1 MKKQFLSLSL
11 IAALTFGAVG
21 STTSALATPN
31 SSPVHHE
38 TSTDKQIVKRIDVD
52 KIYKNIEYLSQTPRV
67 AGTDSEYKAVKFI
80 KKQFESYGYKAD
92 LEEFSFLSYTDPNLV
107 ELHIDGFDG
116 EIQSNHLTYSVNG
129 DLSGEMVYAGLGT
142 KEELEKAGVTG
153 KIALIQR
160 GSLTFAEKVL
170 NAAEE
175 GAAGV
180 ILFNNAD
187 GELNGTLG
195 GANDRYIPSVTIT
208 KKDGE
213 ALLEKLNAGVK
224 LTASLKIEG
233 AYTGE
238 KTSYNVVATKKATKP
253 IKAKKSDIVYITGH
267 HDSVAGAP
275 GANDDASGTSVT
287 LELARVLKNLPTGTE
302 IRFVTFGAEENGL
315 LGSQNYVENLS
326 DDEIKRT
333 IANFNLDMV
342 GSKDAGD
349 LVILTNDG
357 ELNLVT
363 ELAQAS
369 STRLNGEP
377 TPYGQGGRS
386 DHVSFAEA
394 GIPAA
399 LFIHSPSEPWYHTPD
414 DSIDKISK
422 EKLQDVAEIVGTAV
436 YDQAKIEA
444 KKPDPNHKKGKKV
457 KVPHLFDEKE
467 FK

>member
-1 MKKQFLSLSL
+1 MKKQFLSVTL
-11 IAALTFGAVG
+11 IAALTLGTAG
-21 STTSALATPN
+21 TTTALAAPH
-31 SSPVHHE
+31 SSPVLSAP
-38 TSTDKQIVKRIDVD
+38 STDKQVIKRIDAD

-67 AGTDSEYKAVKFI
+67 AGTDSEYKAVQFI
-80 KKQFESYGYKAD
+80 KKQFQSYGYKAD
-92 LEEFSFLSYTDPNLV
+92 IEEFNFLSYTDPNLV
-107 ELHIDGFDG
+107 ELSVAGFDG
-116 EIQSNHLTYSVNG
+116 EIQANHLTYSVNG
-129 DLSGEMVYAGLGT
+129 DLSGEVVYAGLGT
-142 KEELEKAGVTG
+142 KEELEETDVAG

-170 NAAEE
+170 NAAEK

-195 GANDRYIPSVTIT
+195 GANDKYIPSVTIT

-213 ALLEKLNAGVK
+213 ALLEKLNAEVK

-233 AYTGE
+233 AYSGE
-238 KTSYNVVATKKATKP
+238 KTSYNVVATKKATKN
-253 IKAKKSDIVYITGH
+253 IKAKKNDIIYITGH

-287 LELARVLKNLPTGTE
+287 LELARVLKNLPTDTE

-315 LGSQNYVENLS
+315 LGSQHYVSNLP
-326 DDEIKRT
+326 DDDIKRI

-357 ELNLVT
+357 EMNLVT

-414 DSIDKISK
+414 DTIDKISK

-444 KKPDPNHKKGKKV
+444 KKPDLNHKKGKKV
-457 KVPHLFDEKE
+457 KAPHLFNEKE

>member
-1 MKKQFLSLSL
+1 MKKQFLSLTL
-11 IAALTFGAVG
+11 ITALTLGTAG
-21 STTSALATPN
+21 TTTALSAPH
-31 SSPVHHE
+31 SSPVLSAP
-38 TSTDKQIVKRIDVD
+38 STDKQVIKRIDAD

-67 AGTDSEYKAVKFI
+67 AGTDSEYKAVQFI
-80 KKQFESYGYKAD
+80 KNQFQSYGYKAD
-92 LEEFSFLSYTDPNLV
+92 IEEFNFLSYTDPNLV
-107 ELHIDGFDG
+107 ELSVVGFDG
-116 EIQSNHLTYSVNG
+116 EIQANHLTYSVNG
-129 DLSGEMVYAGLGT
+129 DLSGEVVYAGLGT
-142 KEELEKAGVTG
+142 KEELEETDVAG

-170 NAAEE
+170 NAAEK

-195 GANDRYIPSVTIT
+195 GANDRFIPSVTIT

-213 ALLEKLNAGVK
+213 ALLEKLNAEVK

-233 AYTGE
+233 AYSGE
-238 KTSYNVVATKKATKP
+238 KTSYNVVATKKATKNN
-253 IKAKKSDIVYITGH
+253 KAKKNDIIYITGH

-287 LELARVLKNLPTGTE
+287 LELARVLKNLPTDTE

-315 LGSQNYVENLS
+315 LGSQHYVSNLP
-326 DDEIKRT
+326 DDDIKRT

-357 ELNLVT
+357 EMNLVT

-414 DSIDKISK
+414 DTIDKISK

-444 KKPDPNHKKGKKV
+444 KKPDFNHKKGKKV
-457 KVPHLFDEKE
+457 KVPHLFGEKE

>member
-1 MKKQFLSLSL
+1 MKKQFLSVTL
-11 IAALTFGAVG
+11 IAALTLGTAG
-21 STTSALATPN
+21 TTTALAAPN
-31 SSPVHHE
+31 SSPVLSAP
-38 TSTDKQIVKRIDVD
+38 STDKQVIKRIDAD

-67 AGTDSEYKAVKFI
+67 AGTDSEYKAVQFI
-80 KKQFESYGYKAD
+80 KKLFQSYGYKAD
-92 LEEFSFLSYTDPNLV
+92 IEEFNFLSYTDPNLV
-107 ELHIDGFDG
+107 ELSVAGFDG
-116 EIQSNHLTYSVNG
+116 EIQANHLTYSVNG
-129 DLSGEMVYAGLGT
+129 DLSGEVVYAGLGT
-142 KEELEKAGVTG
+142 KEELEETDVAG

-170 NAAEE
+170 NAAEK

-195 GANDRYIPSVTIT
+195 GANDKYIPSVTIT

-233 AYTGE
+233 AYSGE
-238 KTSYNVVATKKATKP
+238 KTSYNVVATKKATKNN
-253 IKAKKSDIVYITGH
+253 KATKNDIIYITGH

-287 LELARVLKNLPTGTE
+287 LELARVLKNLPTDTE

-315 LGSQNYVENLS
+315 LGSQHYVSNLP
-326 DDEIKRT
+326 DDDIKRT

-342 GSKDAGD
+342 GSRDAGD

-357 ELNLVT
+357 EMNLVT
-363 ELAQAS
+363 ELAQVS

-414 DSIDKISK
+414 DTIDKISK

-444 KKPDPNHKKGKKV
+444 KKPDLNHKKGKKV

>member
-1 MKKQFLSLSL
+1 MKKQFLSFTL
-11 IAALTFGAVG
+11 AAGMVFGA
-21 STTSALATPN
+21 SWTTTALAATHPA
-31 SSPVHHE
+31 PAHHAA
-38 TSTDKQIVKRIDVD
+38 SADKQVVNRIEVD
-52 KIYKNIEYLSQTPRV
+52 KIYRNIEYLSKTPRV
-67 AGTDSEYKAVKFI
+67 AGTESEYKAVQFI
-80 KKQFESYGYKAD
+80 KKQFKSYGYKANI
-92 LEEFSFLSYTDPNLV
+92 EEFNFLSYTDPNRV
-107 ELHIDGFDG
+107 ELSIDGFDA
-116 EIQSNHLTYSVNG
+116 EIKPNHLTYSVNG
-129 DLSGEMVYAGLGT
+129 NPSGEVVYAGLGT
-142 KEELEKAGVTG
+142 KEELEEASVTG

-160 GSLTFAEKVL
+160 GSFTFAEKVL
-170 NAAEE
+170 NAAEK

-180 ILFNNAD
+180 ILYNNAD

-195 GANDRYIPSVTIT
+195 GANDQFIPSITIT

-213 ALLEKLNAGVK
+213 ALLEKLNAGAN

-233 AYTGE
+233 AHAGE
-238 KTSYNVVATKKATKP
+238 KTSYNVVAMKKATKNVN
-253 IKAKKSDIVYITGH
+253 AKKSDIIYITGH

-287 LELARVLKNLPTGTE
+287 LELARVLKNLPTDTE

-315 LGSQNYVENLS
+315 LGSQHYVGNLS
-326 DDEIKRT
+326 ADEIKRT

-342 GSKDAGD
+342 GSRDAGD
-349 LVILTNDG
+349 LVILSNDG
-357 ELNLVT
+357 EMNLVT
-363 ELAQAS
+363 KLAQAS
-369 STRLNGEP
+369 STRLNGTP

-414 DSIDKISK
+414 DTIDKISK

-436 YDQAKIEA
+436 YDQAKIE
-444 KKPDPNHKKGKKV
+444 KKNPFPPHGKKV
-457 KVPHLFDEKE
+457 KAPHLAEEKD

>member
-11 IAALTFGAVG
+11 VAALTFGAAG
-21 STTSALATPN
+21 TTTTALATPH
-31 SSPVHHE
+31 SSPVHQAP
-38 TSTDKQIVKRIDVD
+38 STDKQIVKRIDVD

-67 AGTDSEYKAVKFI
+67 AGTESEYKAVQFI
-80 KKQFESYGYKAD
+80 KKQFKSYGYKAD
-92 LEEFSFLSYTDPNLV
+92 IEEFSFLSYTDPNLV
-107 ELHIDGFDG
+107 ELSVDGFDG

-170 NAAEE
+170 NAAEK

-195 GANDRYIPSVTIT
+195 GANDKYIPSVTIT

-233 AYTGE
+233 AYSGE
-238 KTSYNVVATKKATKP
+238 KTSYNVVATKKATKNN
-253 IKAKKSDIVYITGH
+253 KAKKSDIIYITGH

-287 LELARVLKNLPTGTE
+287 LELARVLKNLPTDTE

-315 LGSQNYVENLS
+315 LGSQHYVDNLS
-326 DDEIKRT
+326 DEDIKRT

-342 GSKDAGD
+342 GSRDAGD

-357 ELNLVT
+357 EMNLVT
-363 ELAQAS
+363 ELAQES

-414 DSIDKISK
+414 DTIDKISK

-436 YDQAKIEA
+436 YDQAKLEA
-444 KKPDPNHKKGKKV
+444 KKPNPNHKKGKKV
-457 KVPHLFDEKE
+457 KAPHLFDEKE
-467 FK
+467 FR

>member
-1 MKKQFLSLSL
+1 MKKQFLSVTL
-11 IAALTFGAVG
+11 IAALTLGTAG
-21 STTSALATPN
+21 TTTALAAPH
-31 SSPVHHE
+31 SSPVLSAP
-38 TSTDKQIVKRIDVD
+38 STDKQVIKRIDAD

-67 AGTDSEYKAVKFI
+67 AGSDSEYKAVQFI
-80 KKQFESYGYKAD
+80 KKQFKSYGYKAD
-92 LEEFSFLSYTDPNLV
+92 IEEFNFLSYTDPNLV
-107 ELHIDGFDG
+107 ELSVAGFDG
-116 EIQSNHLTYSVNG
+116 EIQANNLTYSVNG
-129 DLSGEMVYAGLGT
+129 DLSGEVVYAGLGT
-142 KEELEKAGVTG
+142 KEELGETDVAG

-170 NAAEE
+170 NAAEK

-180 ILFNNAD
+180 ILFNNAE

-195 GANDRYIPSVTIT
+195 EDNDKYIPSVTIT

-233 AYTGE
+233 AYSGE
-238 KTSYNVVATKKATKP
+238 KTSYNVVATKKATKSN
-253 IKAKKSDIVYITGH
+253 KAKKNDIIYITGH

-287 LELARVLKNLPTGTE
+287 LELARVLKNLPTDTE

-315 LGSQNYVENLS
+315 LGSQHYVSNLP
-326 DDEIKRT
+326 DDDIKRT

-357 ELNLVT
+357 EMNLVT

-414 DSIDKISK
+414 DTIDKISK

-444 KKPDPNHKKGKKV
+444 KKPDLNHKKGKKV

>member
-1 MKKQFLSLSL
+1 MKKQFLSFTL
-11 IAALTFGAVG
+11 IAGMVLHSSGTV
-21 STTSALATPN
+21 TALAATYPA
-31 SSPVHHE
+31 PAHHAA
-38 TSTDKQIVKRIDVD
+38 SADKQVVKRIDVE
-52 KIYKNIEYLSQTPRV
+52 KIYRNIDYLSKTPRV
-67 AGTDSEYKAVKFI
+67 AGTESEYKAVQFI
-80 KKQFESYGYKAD
+80 KKQFKSYGYKANI
-92 LEEFSFLSYTDPNLV
+92 EKFNFLSYTDPNRV
-107 ELHIDGFDG
+107 ELSIGGFDG
-116 EIQSNHLTYSVNG
+116 EIKPNHLTYSVNG
-129 DLSGEMVYAGLGT
+129 NPSGELVYAGLGT
-142 KEELEKAGVTG
+142 KEELEKASVTG

-170 NAAEE
+170 NAAEK

-180 ILFNNAD
+180 ILYNNAD

-195 GANDRYIPSVTIT
+195 GDNDQYIPSVTIT

-213 ALLEKLNAGVK
+213 DLLEKMKAGGN

-233 AYTGE
+233 AHTGE
-238 KTSYNVVATKKATKP
+238 KTSYNVVAMKKATKNM
-253 IKAKKSDIVYITGH
+253 KAKKSDIIYITGH

-287 LELARVLKNLPTGTE
+287 LELARVLKNLPTDTE

-315 LGSQNYVENLS
+315 LGSQHYVGNLPEE
-326 DDEIKRT
+326 EIKRT

-342 GSKDAGD
+342 GSRDAGD
-349 LVILTNDG
+349 LVILSNDG
-357 ELNLVT
+357 EMNLVT
-363 ELAQAS
+363 NLAQAS
-369 STRLNGEP
+369 SARLNGTP

-414 DSIDKISK
+414 DTIDKISK

-436 YDQAKIEA
+436 YDQAKIEK
-444 KKPDPNHKKGKKV
+444 KKPFPPQGKKV
-457 KVPHLFDEKE
+457 KAPHLAEEKE

>member
-1 MKKQFLSLSL
+1 MKKQFLSVTL
-11 IAALTFGAVG
+11 IAAFTLGTAG
-21 STTSALATPN
+21 TTTALAAPH
-31 SSPVHHE
+31 SSPVLSAP
-38 TSTDKQIVKRIDVD
+38 STDKQVIKRIDAD

-67 AGTDSEYKAVKFI
+67 AGTDSEYKAVQFI
-80 KKQFESYGYKAD
+80 KKQFQSYGYKAD
-92 LEEFSFLSYTDPNLV
+92 IEEFNFLSYTDPNLV
-107 ELHIDGFDG
+107 ELSVAGFDG
-116 EIQSNHLTYSVNG
+116 EIQANHLTYSVNG
-129 DLSGEMVYAGLGT
+129 DLSGEVVYAGLGT
-142 KEELEKAGVTG
+142 KEELEETDVAG

-170 NAAEE
+170 NAAEK

-195 GANDRYIPSVTIT
+195 GANDKYIPSVTIT

-213 ALLEKLNAGVK
+213 ALLEKLNAEVK

-233 AYTGE
+233 AYSGE
-238 KTSYNVVATKKATKP
+238 KTSYNVVATKKATKN
-253 IKAKKSDIVYITGH
+253 IKAKKNDIIYITGH

-287 LELARVLKNLPTGTE
+287 LELARVLKNLPTDTE

-315 LGSQNYVENLS
+315 LGSQHYVSNLP
-326 DDEIKRT
+326 DDDIKRI

-357 ELNLVT
+357 EMNLVT

-414 DSIDKISK
+414 DTIDKISK

-444 KKPDPNHKKGKKV
+444 RKPDLNHKKGKKV

>member
-1 MKKQFLSLSL
+1 MKKQFLSVTL
-11 IAALTFGAVG
+11 IAALTLGTAG
-21 STTSALATPN
+21 TTTALAAPH
-31 SSPVHHE
+31 SSPVLSAP
-38 TSTDKQIVKRIDVD
+38 STDKQVIKRIDAD

-67 AGTDSEYKAVKFI
+67 AGSDSEYKAVQFI
-80 KKQFESYGYKAD
+80 KKQFKSYGYKAD
-92 LEEFSFLSYTDPNLV
+92 IEEFNFLSYTDPNLV
-107 ELHIDGFDG
+107 ELSVDGFDG
-116 EIQSNHLTYSVNG
+116 EIQANHLTYSVNG
-129 DLSGEMVYAGLGT
+129 DLSGEVVYAGLGT
-142 KEELEKAGVTG
+142 KEELGETDVAG

-170 NAAEE
+170 NAAEK

-180 ILFNNAD
+180 ILFNNAE

-195 GANDRYIPSVTIT
+195 EDNDKYIPSVTIT

-233 AYTGE
+233 AYSGE
-238 KTSYNVVATKKATKP
+238 KTSYNVVATKKATKSN
-253 IKAKKSDIVYITGH
+253 KAKKNDIIYITGH

-287 LELARVLKNLPTGTE
+287 LELARVLKNLPTDTE

-315 LGSQNYVENLS
+315 LGSQHYVSNLP
-326 DDEIKRT
+326 DDDIKRT

-357 ELNLVT
+357 EMNLVT

-414 DSIDKISK
+414 DTIDKLSK

-444 KKPDPNHKKGKKV
+444 KKPDLNHKKGKKV

>member
-1 MKKQFLSLSL
+1 MKKQFLSVSL
-11 IAALTFGAVG
+11 IAALTLGTAGA
-21 STTSALATPN
+21 TTALAAPH
-31 SSPVHHE
+31 SSPVL
-38 TSTDKQIVKRIDVD
+38 SAPSSDKQVIKRIDAD

-67 AGTDSEYKAVKFI
+67 AGTDSEYNAVQFI
-80 KKQFESYGYKAD
+80 KKQFKSYGYKAD
-92 LEEFSFLSYTDPNLV
+92 IEEFNFLSYTDPNLV
-107 ELHIDGFDG
+107 ELSVAGFDG
-116 EIQSNHLTYSVNG
+116 EIQANHLTYSVNG
-129 DLSGEMVYAGLGT
+129 NLSGEVVYAGLGT
-142 KEELEKAGVTG
+142 KEELEETDVAG

-170 NAAEE
+170 NAAEK

-195 GANDRYIPSVTIT
+195 EDNDKYIPSVTIT

-213 ALLEKLNAGVK
+213 ALLEKLNAGAK

-233 AYTGE
+233 AYSGE
-238 KTSYNVVATKKATKP
+238 KTSYNVVATKKATKNN
-253 IKAKKSDIVYITGH
+253 KAKKSDIIYITGH

-287 LELARVLKNLPTGTE
+287 LELARVLKNLPTDTE

-315 LGSQNYVENLS
+315 LGSQHYVTNLS
-326 DDEIKRT
+326 DDDDIKRT

-357 ELNLVT
+357 EMNLVT

-414 DSIDKISK
+414 DTIDKISK

-444 KKPDPNHKKGKKV
+444 KKPDPTHKKGKKV
-457 KVPHLFDEKE
+457 KVPHLFEKE
-467 FK
+467 FR

>member
-1 MKKQFLSLSL
+1 MKKQFLSVTL
-11 IAALTFGAVG
+11 IAALTLGTAG
-21 STTSALATPN
+21 TTTALAAPH
-31 SSPVHHE
+31 SSPVLSAP
-38 TSTDKQIVKRIDVD
+38 STDKQVIKRIDAD
-52 KIYKNIEYLSQTPRV
+52 KIYKNIEYLSLTPRV
-67 AGTDSEYKAVKFI
+67 AGTDSEYKAVQFI
-80 KKQFESYGYKAD
+80 KKQFQSYGYKAD
-92 LEEFSFLSYTDPNLV
+92 IEEFNFLSYTDPNLV
-107 ELHIDGFDG
+107 ELSVAGFDG
-116 EIQSNHLTYSVNG
+116 EIQANHLTYSVNG
-129 DLSGEMVYAGLGT
+129 DLSGEVVYAGLGT
-142 KEELEKAGVTG
+142 KEELEETDVAG

-170 NAAEE
+170 NAAEK

-195 GANDRYIPSVTIT
+195 GANDKYIPSVTIT

-213 ALLEKLNAGVK
+213 ALLEKLNAEVK

-233 AYTGE
+233 AYSGE
-238 KTSYNVVATKKATKP
+238 KTSYNVVATKKATKN
-253 IKAKKSDIVYITGH
+253 IKAKKNDIIYITGH

-287 LELARVLKNLPTGTE
+287 LELARVLKNLPTDTE

-315 LGSQNYVENLS
+315 LGSQHYVSNLP
-326 DDEIKRT
+326 DDDIKRI

-357 ELNLVT
+357 EMNLVT

-414 DSIDKISK
+414 DTIDKISK

-444 KKPDPNHKKGKKV
+444 RKPDLNHKKGKKV

>member
-1 MKKQFLSLSL
+1 MKKQFLSVTL
-11 IAALTFGAVG
+11 IAALTLGTAG
-21 STTSALATPN
+21 TTTALAAPH
-31 SSPVHHE
+31 SSPVLSAP
-38 TSTDKQIVKRIDVD
+38 STDKQVIKRIDAD

-67 AGTDSEYKAVKFI
+67 AGSDSEYKAVQFI
-80 KKQFESYGYKAD
+80 KKQFKSYGYKAD
-92 LEEFSFLSYTDPNLV
+92 IEEFNFLSYTDPNLV
-107 ELHIDGFDG
+107 ELSVAGFDG
-116 EIQSNHLTYSVNG
+116 EIQANHLTYSVNG
-129 DLSGEMVYAGLGT
+129 DLSGEVVYAGLGT
-142 KEELEKAGVTG
+142 KEEFGEIDVAG

-170 NAAEE
+170 NAAEK

-180 ILFNNAD
+180 ILFNNAE

-195 GANDRYIPSVTIT
+195 EDNDKYIPSVTIT

-233 AYTGE
+233 AYSGE
-238 KTSYNVVATKKATKP
+238 KTSYNVVATKKATKSN
-253 IKAKKSDIVYITGH
+253 KAKKNDIIYITGH

-287 LELARVLKNLPTGTE
+287 LELARVLKNLPTDTE

-315 LGSQNYVENLS
+315 LGSQHYVSNLP
-326 DDEIKRT
+326 DDDIKRT

-357 ELNLVT
+357 EMNLVT

-414 DSIDKISK
+414 DTIDKISK

-444 KKPDPNHKKGKKV
+444 KKPDLNHKKGKKV

>member
-1 MKKQFLSLSL
+1 MKKQFLSVTL
-11 IAALTFGAVG
+11 IAALTLGTAG
-21 STTSALATPN
+21 TTTALAAPH
-31 SSPVHHE
+31 SSSVLSAP
-38 TSTDKQIVKRIDVD
+38 STDKQVIKRIDAD

-67 AGTDSEYKAVKFI
+67 AGTDSEYKAVQFI
-80 KKQFESYGYKAD
+80 KKQFQSYGYKAD
-92 LEEFSFLSYTDPNLV
+92 IEEFNFLSYTDPNLV
-107 ELHIDGFDG
+107 ELSVAGFDG
-116 EIQSNHLTYSVNG
+116 EIQANHLTYSVNG
-129 DLSGEMVYAGLGT
+129 DLSGEVVYAGLGT
-142 KEELEKAGVTG
+142 KEELEETDVVG

-170 NAAEE
+170 NAAEK

-195 GANDRYIPSVTIT
+195 GANDKYIPSVTIT

-213 ALLEKLNAGVK
+213 ALLEKLNAEVK

-233 AYTGE
+233 AYSGE
-238 KTSYNVVATKKATKP
+238 KTSYNVVATKKATKNN
-253 IKAKKSDIVYITGH
+253 KATKNDIIYITGH

-287 LELARVLKNLPTGTE
+287 LELARVLKNLPTDTE

-315 LGSQNYVENLS
+315 LGSQHYVSNLP
-326 DDEIKRT
+326 DDDIKRT

-357 ELNLVT
+357 ETNLVT

-386 DHVSFAEA
+386 DHVSFSEA

-414 DSIDKISK
+414 DTIDKISK

-444 KKPDPNHKKGKKV
+444 KKPDFNHKKGKKV
-457 KVPHLFDEKE
+457 KVPHLFGEKE

>member
-1 MKKQFLSLSL
+1 MKKQFLSVTL
-11 IAALTFGAVG
+11 IAALTLGTAG
-21 STTSALATPN
+21 TTTALAAPH
-31 SSPVHHE
+31 SSPVLSAS
-38 TSTDKQIVKRIDVD
+38 STDKQVIKRIDAD

-67 AGTDSEYKAVKFI
+67 AGSDSEYKAVQFI
-80 KKQFESYGYKAD
+80 KKQFKSYGYKAD
-92 LEEFSFLSYTDPNLV
+92 IEEFNFLSYTDPNLV
-107 ELHIDGFDG
+107 ELSVAGFDG
-116 EIQSNHLTYSVNG
+116 EIQANHLTYSVNG
-129 DLSGEMVYAGLGT
+129 DLSGEVVYAGLGT
-142 KEELEKAGVTG
+142 KEELGETDVAG
-153 KIALIQR
+153 KLALIQR

-170 NAAEE
+170 NAAEK

-180 ILFNNAD
+180 ILFNNAE

-195 GANDRYIPSVTIT
+195 EDNDKYIPSVTIT

-233 AYTGE
+233 AYSGE
-238 KTSYNVVATKKATKP
+238 KTSYNVVATKKATKSN
-253 IKAKKSDIVYITGH
+253 KAKKNDIIYITGH

-287 LELARVLKNLPTGTE
+287 LELARVLKNLPTDTE

-315 LGSQNYVENLS
+315 LGSQHYVSNLP
-326 DDEIKRT
+326 DDDIKRT

-357 ELNLVT
+357 EMNLVT

-414 DSIDKISK
+414 DTIDKISK

-444 KKPDPNHKKGKKV
+444 KKPDLNHKKGKKV

>member
-1 MKKQFLSLSL
+1 MKKQFLSVTL
-11 IAALTFGAVG
+11 IAALTLGTAGA
-21 STTSALATPN
+21 TTALAAPH
-31 SSPVHHE
+31 SSPVLSAP
-38 TSTDKQIVKRIDVD
+38 STDKQVIKRIDAD

-67 AGTDSEYKAVKFI
+67 AGTDSEYKAVQFI
-80 KKQFESYGYKAD
+80 KKQFQSYGYKAD
-92 LEEFSFLSYTDPNLV
+92 IEEFNFLSYTDPNLV
-107 ELHIDGFDG
+107 ELSVAGFDG
-116 EIQSNHLTYSVNG
+116 EIQANHLTYSVNG
-129 DLSGEMVYAGLGT
+129 DLSGEVVYAGLGT
-142 KEELEKAGVTG
+142 KEELEETDVAG

-170 NAAEE
+170 NAAEK

-195 GANDRYIPSVTIT
+195 EDNDKYIPSVTIT

-213 ALLEKLNAGVK
+213 ALLEKLNAEVK

-233 AYTGE
+233 AYSGE
-238 KTSYNVVATKKATKP
+238 KTSYNVVATKKATKNN
-253 IKAKKSDIVYITGH
+253 KATKNDIIYITGH

-287 LELARVLKNLPTGTE
+287 LELARVLKNLPTDTE

-315 LGSQNYVENLS
+315 LGSKHYVSNLP
-326 DDEIKRT
+326 DDDIKRT

-357 ELNLVT
+357 EMNLVT

-386 DHVSFAEA
+386 DHVSFSEA

-414 DSIDKISK
+414 DTIDKISK

-444 KKPDPNHKKGKKV
+444 KKPDLNHKKGKKV

>member
-1 MKKQFLSLSL
+1 MKKQFLSVTL
-11 IAALTFGAVG
+11 IAALTLGTAGA
-21 STTSALATPN
+21 TTALAAPH
-31 SSPVHHE
+31 SSPVLSAP
-38 TSTDKQIVKRIDVD
+38 STDKQVIKRIDAD

-67 AGTDSEYKAVKFI
+67 AGTDSEYKAVQFI
-80 KKQFESYGYKAD
+80 KKQFQSYGYKAD
-92 LEEFSFLSYTDPNLV
+92 IEEFNFLSYTDPNLV
-107 ELHIDGFDG
+107 ELSVAGFDG
-116 EIQSNHLTYSVNG
+116 EIQANHLTYSVNG
-129 DLSGEMVYAGLGT
+129 DLSGEVVYAGLGT
-142 KEELEKAGVTG
+142 KEELEETDVAG

-170 NAAEE
+170 NAAEK

-195 GANDRYIPSVTIT
+195 EDNDKYIPSVTIT

-213 ALLEKLNAGVK
+213 ALLEKLNAEVK

-233 AYTGE
+233 AYSGE
-238 KTSYNVVATKKATKP
+238 KTSYNVVATKKATKNN
-253 IKAKKSDIVYITGH
+253 KATKNDIIYITGH

-287 LELARVLKNLPTGTE
+287 LELARVLKNLPTDTE

-315 LGSQNYVENLS
+315 LGSQHYVSNLP
-326 DDEIKRT
+326 DDDIKRT

-357 ELNLVT
+357 EMNLVT

-386 DHVSFAEA
+386 DHVSFSEA

-414 DSIDKISK
+414 DTIDKISK

-444 KKPDPNHKKGKKV
+444 KKPDLNHKKGKKV

>member
-1 MKKQFLSLSL
+1 
-11 IAALTFGAVG
+11 V
-21 STTSALATPN
+21 
-31 SSPVHHE
+31 
-38 TSTDKQIVKRIDVD
+38 
-52 KIYKNIEYLSQTPRV
+52 
-67 AGTDSEYKAVKFI
+67 
-80 KKQFESYGYKAD
+80 
-92 LEEFSFLSYTDPNLV
+92 
-107 ELHIDGFDG
+107 
-116 EIQSNHLTYSVNG
+116 
-129 DLSGEMVYAGLGT
+129 VYAGLGT
-142 KEELEKAGVTG
+142 KEELEETDVAG

-170 NAAEE
+170 NAAEK

-195 GANDRYIPSVTIT
+195 GANDRFIPSVTIT

-213 ALLEKLNAGVK
+213 ALLEKLNAEVK

-233 AYTGE
+233 AYSGE
-238 KTSYNVVATKKATKP
+238 KTSYNVVATKKATKNN
-253 IKAKKSDIVYITGH
+253 KAKKNDIIYITGH

-287 LELARVLKNLPTGTE
+287 LELARVLKNLPTDTE

-315 LGSQNYVENLS
+315 LGSQHYVSNLP
-326 DDEIKRT
+326 DDDIKRT

-357 ELNLVT
+357 EMNLVT

-414 DSIDKISK
+414 DTIDKISK

-444 KKPDPNHKKGKKV
+444 KKPDFNHKKGKKV
-457 KVPHLFDEKE
+457 KVPHLFGEKE